1 MSLIIEGGLIP
12 FVLLLVLIVAIYYF
26 MQRAKGKEMYIRR
39 IPGLDALEECVG
51 RATEMGKPVHFIPG
65 IAGID
70 AATAPQTLAGLN
82 ILGHVASLTAKSG
95 AKLGVSIRQPMI
107 MPLVNETVRES
118 YMAAGVSDQFPA
130 EEIQFL
136 GWTQFAFTG
145 AVLGRL
151 RRDLPGANLMF
162 GGLYAETL
170 MIAETGAEVGA
181 MQVMGTAAVY
191 QIPFL
196 LAACDYALIADEI
209 YAADAY
215 LSKNPISLGSIRG
228 VDVGKLFGLIA
239 VIIGSILATLNIDW
253 LYVLLST

>member
-1 MSLIIEGGLIP
+1 MALIIEGGVVP
-12 FVLLLVLIVAIYYF
+12 FILLLVLIVVVYYF
-26 MQRAKGKEMYIRR
+26 MRSARGKEMYIRR
-39 IPGLDALEECVG
+39 IAGLDALEECVG

-65 IAGID
+65 IAGINTS
-70 AATAPQTLAGLN
+70 TAPQTLAALN
-82 ILGHVASLTAKSG
+82 ILGHVASLTAQSG
-95 AKLGVSIRQPMI
+95 ADLTVSIRQPMI
-107 MPLVNETVRES
+107 MPLVNDTVREA
-118 YMAAGVSDQFPA
+118 YVAANIPDQFPGDA
-130 EEIQFL
+130 IQFL

-151 RRDLPGANLMF
+151 RRELPGANLMF

-191 QIPFL
+191 QIPFM

-209 YAADAY
+209 YAAAAY
-215 LSKNPISLGSIRG
+215 LSKDPVSLGSLRG
-228 VDVGKLFGLIA
+228 VDVGKLLGLIA
-239 VIIGSILATLNIDW
+239 VLLGSILASLNIDW

>member
-1 MSLIIEGGLIP
+1 MSLIIEGGVTP
-12 FVLLLVLIVAIYYF
+12 FILLLVLIAAIYYF
-26 MQRAKGKEMYIRR
+26 MRSAKGKEMYIRR
-39 IPGLDALEECVG
+39 IPGLDALDECVG

-65 IAGID
+65 IAGINTS
-70 AATAPQTLAGLN
+70 TAPQTMAALN
-82 ILGHVASLTAKSG
+82 ILGYVASLTAKSG
-95 AKLGVSIRQPMI
+95 ADLSISIRQPMV
-107 MPLVNETVRES
+107 MPLVNDTVREA
-118 YMAAGVSDQFPA
+118 YVAAGISDQFPGDA
-130 EEIQFL
+130 IQFL

-151 RRDLPGANLMF
+151 RRELPGANLMF

-215 LSKNPISLGSIRG
+215 LSKDPVSLGSIRG
-228 VDVGKLFGLIA
+228 VDIGKLFGLLAI
-239 VIIGSILATLNIDW
+239 VIGSILASLNIDW
-253 LYVLLST
+253 LSVILSK